1 MKTIQLIC
9 IVFVVLLSSFPA
21 TIKSKKLADTCFES
35 LAYCMNLIP
44 RDKKYWEKDCCNIR
58 AKRDQAATKQCSCII
73 ANNPQKYLDLIKLFK
88 ACGLGNVANYHNQPC
103 KWYEPNI
110 VNKPNRQ
117 GSSNQIGDIYL
128 YAIIGYF
135 LIYFIILIKLLFNKE
150 RELVFYMS
158 VNHLSP
164 FLFCSHELQIY
175 NSMFFCF

>member
-44 RDKKYWEKDCCNIR
+44 RDKKYWEKDCCNVR

-88 ACGLGNVANYHNQPC
+88 ACGLGNEPIADFHVAMRSAHSNESSYKNP
-103 KWYEPNI
+103 KILPNDLTY
-110 VNKPNRQ
+110 VAYP
-117 GSSNQIGDIYL
+117 
-128 YAIIGYF
+128 
-135 LIYFIILIKLLFNKE
+135 
-150 RELVFYMS
+150 
-158 VNHLSP
+158 
-164 FLFCSHELQIY
+164 
-175 NSMFFCF
+175 